1 MFGVHFPYTSILVNT
16 FSFHLLCPKWQKAG
30 SLVLWFFPQEVPIY
44 GTCRR
49 VLPLWGHRR
58 AHGRVKTFRA
68 LGRETAD
75 ESNGATIHLL
85 PHPWRGA
92 RQLLIFKPLF
102 KVKEKSFP
110 SSTMIAVGSG
120 TLPLPTGVRTAGH
133 QPSAGQQL
141 YQLFQPRLQVCDK
154 ISIVLASCLVLR
166 ETITTASCL
175 FQHSV
180 RFEIPHFET
189 WLTFKIPS
197 NSKMSWFESLEK
209 V

>member
-1 MFGVHFPYTSILVNT
+1 MVPVGRYC
-16 FSFHLLCPKWQKAG
+16 LCGGTGELMGGWKPSG
-30 SLVLWFFPQEVPIY
+30 PQEE
-44 GTCRR
+44 R
-49 VLPLWGHRR
+49 LLMR
-58 AHGRVKTFRA
+58 AVGPPSTSF
-68 LGRETAD
+68 
-75 ESNGATIHLL
+75 
-85 PHPWRGA
+85 PWRGV
-92 RQLLIFKPLF
+92 RQLLIFKPVF

-120 TLPLPTGVRTAGH
+120 TLPLPTSVRTAGC

-154 ISIVLASCLVLR
+154 ISIVLASCMVLW

-180 RFEIPHFET
+180 RFEMPHFET